1 MGLGLLVCTVKR
13 GTRGDTVWG
22 DLRKQGDLEVA
33 GTTMSCAEDIT
44 GPRVAVR
51 SGVARGAGR
60 RWERL
65 CPLLERVDDIPL

>member
-1 MGLGLLVCTVKR
+1 MGLGLLVCTVKE
-13 GTRGDTVWG
+13 GTREDTVWG

-33 GTTMSCAEDIT
+33 GTTTSCAEDIT
-44 GPRVAVR
+44 GPRVAAR

-65 CPLLERVDDIPL
+65 CPLLQRVDDIPL